1 MHPLSLRQLPLRESD
16 SLRFV
21 RRFAPSNRVRY
32 HPDGGAKS
40 LACGASVSS
49 LQLTPARW
57 AAPSRLRW
65 ESVSLISRSPA
76 APCEISSL
84 TSPRKGPYVVS
95 FSLYRDRV
103 IRTPSAAEPRSTVPL
118 SQRGMSAP
126 ADRGILMGP
135 AGRLHHHPSPRWGA
149 PFGEGSLLHSHLYFF
164 VQSL

>member
-84 TSPRKGPYVVS
+84 TSPRKGPFFVS
-95 FSLYRDRV
+95 ISRVWGRDIRIPLAAKPQIVSLL
-103 IRTPSAAEPRSTVPL
+103 PWEGEGPAEDPRAGPRLVPL
-118 SQRGMSAP
+118 LHTKAP
-126 ADRGILMGP
+126 
-135 AGRLHHHPSPRWGA
+135 S
-149 PFGEGSLLHSHLYFF
+149 F
-164 VQSL
+164 